1 MKKQSCRMTQQERET
16 HREATKLR
24 KMTDQQLVDY
34 VNSQKE
40 QAGPAKDQEAV
51 HKAEIEELEAEVAK
65 YKAKANKAEAEARKN
80 AENAENAVKVI
91 KGKSTGGKA
100 AVERFLQELKKK
112 TGSGNGIGN
121 GTIFKLKRILDTM
134 PDDFTEKEA

>member
-34 VNSQKE
+34 VNNQKE

-80 AENAENAVKVI
+80 AENAVKAI

-100 AVERFLQELKKK
+100 AVERCLQERKKK

-134 PDDFTEKEA
+134 PDDFAEKEA

>member
-40 QAGPAKDQEAV
+40 QAGSAKDQEAV

-80 AENAENAVKVI
+80 AVKAI

>member
-51 HKAEIEELEAEVAK
+51 HKAE
-65 YKAKANKAEAEARKN
+65 AEARKN
-80 AENAENAVKVI
+80 AENAVKAI

-134 PDDFTEKEA
+134 PDDFAEKEA

>member
-40 QAGPAKDQEAV
+40 QAGPAKDQEAI

-65 YKAKANKAEAEARKN
+65 YKAKANKAEVEARKN
-80 AENAENAVKVI
+80 AVKAI

-134 PDDFTEKEA
+134 PDDFAEKEA

>member
-1 MKKQSCRMTQQERET
+1 M
-16 HREATKLR
+16 
-24 KMTDQQLVDY
+24 
-34 VNSQKE
+34 QK
-40 QAGPAKDQEAV
+40 
-51 HKAEIEELEAEVAK
+51 
-65 YKAKANKAEAEARKN
+65 
-80 AENAENAVKVI
+80 NAVKAI

-134 PDDFTEKEA
+134 PDDFAEKEA

>member
-51 HKAEIEELEAEVAK
+51 HKAEIEEVTK
-65 YKAKANKAEAEARKN
+65 YKAKANRAEAEARKN
-80 AENAENAVKVI
+80 AENAVKAI

-134 PDDFTEKEA
+134 PDDFAEKEA

>member
-40 QAGPAKDQEAV
+40 QAGSAKDQEAV

-80 AENAENAVKVI
+80 AENAV

-134 PDDFTEKEA
+134 PDDFAEKEA

>member
-24 KMTDQQLVDY
+24 KMTDQQ
-34 VNSQKE
+34 
-40 QAGPAKDQEAV
+40 AV
-51 HKAEIEELEAEVAK
+51 RKAEIEELEAEVAK
-65 YKAKANKAEAEARKN
+65 YKAKANRAEAEARKN
-80 AENAENAVKVI
+80 AENAAKAI
-91 KGKSTGGKA
+91 KGKNAGGKA

-134 PDDFTEKEA
+134 PDDFAEKEA

>member
-51 HKAEIEELEAEVAK
+51 HKAEIEELEAE
-65 YKAKANKAEAEARKN
+65 ARKN
-80 AENAENAVKVI
+80 AENAVKAI

-134 PDDFTEKEA
+134 PDDFAEKEA

>member
-1 MKKQSCRMTQQERET
+1 M
-16 HREATKLR
+16 
-24 KMTDQQLVDY
+24 
-34 VNSQKE
+34 
-40 QAGPAKDQEAV
+40 
-51 HKAEIEELEAEVAK
+51 EAEVAK
-65 YKAKANKAEAEARKN
+65 YKVKANKAEAEARKN
-80 AENAENAVKVI
+80 AENAVKAI

-134 PDDFTEKEA
+134 PDDFAEKEA

>member
-1 MKKQSCRMTQQERET
+1 MTQQERET

-80 AENAENAVKVI
+80 AVKAI

-134 PDDFTEKEA
+134 PDDFAEKEA

>member
-65 YKAKANKAEAEARKN
+65 YKAKANKAEAEGQNQGDSSRWSRKYGNN
-80 AENAENAVKVI
+80 AYQLRTWFRGYAYC
-91 KGKSTGGKA
+91 
-100 AVERFLQELKKK
+100 
-112 TGSGNGIGN
+112 
-121 GTIFKLKRILDTM
+121 
-134 PDDFTEKEA
+134 

>member
-1 MKKQSCRMTQQERET
+1 MTQQERET

-40 QAGPAKDQEAV
+40 QAGQAKDQEAV

-65 YKAKANKAEAEARKN
+65 YKAKANKAEVEARKN
-80 AENAENAVKVI
+80 AENAVKAI

-100 AVERFLQELKKK
+100 TVERFLQELKKK

-134 PDDFTEKEA
+134 PDDFAEKEA

>member
-40 QAGPAKDQEAV
+40 QAGPTKDQEAV

-80 AENAENAVKVI
+80 AENAVKAI
-91 KGKSTGGKA
+91 KGKNTGGKA

-134 PDDFTEKEA
+134 PDDFAEKEA

>member
-34 VNSQKE
+34 VNNQKE

-51 HKAEIEELEAEVAK
+51 HKAE
-65 YKAKANKAEAEARKN
+65 
-80 AENAENAVKVI
+80 NAVKAI

-134 PDDFTEKEA
+134 PDDFAEKEA